1 MVRCYETWF
10 SYLLKLIERQ
20 QYHVKFIC
28 WLPDLPSTL
37 SFKQFFNSLS
47 TMLLLF
53 QNKFCCHSKIVITNT
68 LSLKMTVLQE
78 QPQGLCAWSQPC
90 LYTIQERGG
99 GVWHTEALTAAR
111 VAARMANAKHFSTSS
126 MKRGHFSS
134 IFLNLNRYQ

>member
-20 QYHVKFIC
+20 QYHVIFIC

-68 LSLKMTVLQE
+68 LTLNMTVLQE

-90 LYTIQERGG
+90 LYTIQGRGV
-99 GVWHTEALTAAR
+99 GVAYRSTDSGKSCCKDGKCKTFQ
-111 VAARMANAKHFSTSS
+111 HFKYEKGT
-126 MKRGHFSS
+126 F
-134 IFLNLNRYQ
+134 F